1 MGTKVYEGREQ
12 CSTPT
17 SCQWVCQLVFFG
29 SLRDWRVNCF
39 FIALIMLLST
49 KNMLVFIT
57 LDIVSGKM
65 SVDYLIVILS
75 LF

>member
-1 MGTKVYEGREQ
+1 
-12 CSTPT
+12 
-17 SCQWVCQLVFFG
+17 
-29 SLRDWRVNCF
+29 
-39 FIALIMLLST
+39 MLLST